1 MMKTILF
8 IVLAL
13 VSLFIVKLVIARRKF
28 TKQWKQDEDDAL
40 QISRKMYE
48 PLSLSERYA
57 FVFVFDIF
65 MKNIRTSVHNL
76 AIAHHQIEFESKALG
91 VTVKDADSFFCAEGV
106 DRGITHSMDILR
118 ELKNKN
124 RSISDFLVYRCSTFV
139 KKACGRDRQT
149 GMDCREISEKLF
161 IRMFTSI
168 GYTEDEL
175 AEISNNPQKL
185 ISLFGREK
193 LV

>member
-13 VSLFIVKLVIARRKF
+13 VALFIVKLVIARRKF

>member
-1 MMKTILF
+1 M
-8 IVLAL
+8 
-13 VSLFIVKLVIARRKF
+13 
-28 TKQWKQDEDDAL
+28 
-40 QISRKMYE
+40 
-48 PLSLSERYA
+48 
-57 FVFVFDIF
+57 
-65 MKNIRTSVHNL
+65 
-76 AIAHHQIEFESKALG
+76 G